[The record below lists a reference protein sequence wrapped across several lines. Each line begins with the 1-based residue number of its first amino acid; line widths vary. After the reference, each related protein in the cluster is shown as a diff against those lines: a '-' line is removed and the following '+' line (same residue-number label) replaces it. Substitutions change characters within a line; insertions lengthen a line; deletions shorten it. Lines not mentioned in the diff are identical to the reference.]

1 MIQRNLQ
8 AIAGNEMEMTKKNTS
23 RYTVPQHWIRYD
35 KAAILDLLIAAKT
48 EAGILRQM
56 PYLPQW
62 IEEVHEEQLRL
73 EAAGTSRIEG
83 AEFSER
89 EQAEALMP
97 DAPGHLTYSQRQL
110 RAADATYRWLRLQP
124 ADRPVNAEFI
134 LEIHRRIVTGCDD
147 DRCEPGALRPAAWNV
162 TFGTPRCR
170 GVEGGDDCRAAFAA
184 LCRAIA
190 GAFRQHDGIIQ
201 AMATHYHIGA
211 MHPFGDGNGRTARA
225 VEAFMMRRASVNDLV
240 MVSLSNYY
248 DDHKDAYLMALD
260 ESRQRGHDLTP
271 FLMFA
276 LPAVAERC
284 RAVAAKIVVNHQRT
298 LFREFA
304 RSLFGQLRSPRR
316 RVIAERQ
323 LQILEVLLTGGPME
337 LRDLLHRTAVHY
349 NALKFLERAQ
359 MRDVVGLFILD
370 AIAIEDG
377 RFQVNLAWP
386 QQVSESELLER
397 YESMPVAVS
406 ARHPA
411 MAKLSRLLGRR

>member
-1 MIQRNLQ
+1 
-8 AIAGNEMEMTKKNTS
+8 MEMNAKNTS
-23 RYTVPQHWIRYD
+23 PYTVPQQWIRYY
-35 KAAILDLLIAAKT
+35 KAVILDRLVAAKT
-48 EAGILRQM
+48 EAGVLRQM

-89 EQAEALMP
+89 EQAEALVP
-97 DAPGHLTYSQRQL
+97 DAPVLHLTHSQRQL
-110 RAADATYRWLRLQP
+110 RAAESTYRWLRSQP

-147 DRCEPGALRPAAWNV
+147 ARCEPGALRRATWDV
-162 TFGTPRCR
+162 RFGTPRCR
-170 GVEGGDDCRAAFAA
+170 GVEGGDACRAAFDA

-190 GAFRQHDGIIQ
+190 GAFRQHDGIVQ

-225 VEAFMMRRASVNDLV
+225 VEAFMMRRANVNDLV
-240 MVSLSNYY
+240 MVSLSTYY
-248 DDHKDAYLMALD
+248 YDHKDAYLAALY

-284 RAVAAKIVVNHQRT
+284 SAVAAKIVVNHKRA

-323 LQILEVLLTGGPME
+323 LHLLEGLLTGGPMG
-337 LRDLLHRTAVHY
+337 LSDLLHRTEVHY
-349 NALKFLERAQ
+349 RSLKFPERALI
-359 MRDVVGLFILD
+359 RDVIGLIDLK
-370 AIAIEDG
+370 AIAVEDKQI
-377 RFQVNLAWP
+377 QVNLAWP
-386 QQVSESELLER
+386 QKFSESELLER
-397 YESMPVAVS
+397 YENMPAAVS

-411 MAKLSRLLGRR
+411 MARLSQLLSRR

>member
-1 MIQRNLQ
+1 
-8 AIAGNEMEMTKKNTS
+8 MEMTRKNTN
-23 RYTVPQHWIRYD
+23 RYIVPQHWIRYD

-184 LCRAIA
+184 FCRAIA

-211 MHPFGDGNGRTARA
+211 KHPFGDGNGRTARA

-248 DDHKDAYLMALD
+248 DDHKDAYLAALD
-260 ESRQRGHDLTP
+260 KSRQRGHDLTP

-323 LQILEVLLTGGPME
+323 LHILEILLTGGPME
-337 LRDLLHRTAVHY
+337 LRDLLNRTAVHY

-377 RFQVNLAWP
+377 QFQVNLAWP

>member
-1 MIQRNLQ
+1 
-8 AIAGNEMEMTKKNTS
+8 MEMTRKNTS

-162 TFGTPRCR
+162 TIGTPRCR
-170 GVEGGDDCRAAFAA
+170 GVEGGDDCRAAFDA

-248 DDHKDAYLMALD
+248 YDHKDAYLAALD

-284 RAVAAKIVVNHQRT
+284 RAVAAKIVINHQRT

-337 LRDLLHRTAVHY
+337 LRDLLNRTAVHY

>member
-1 MIQRNLQ
+1 
-8 AIAGNEMEMTKKNTS
+8 MEMTRKNTS

-248 DDHKDAYLMALD
+248 YDHKDAYLAALD
-260 ESRQRGHDLTP
+260 KSRQRGHDLTP

-276 LPAVAERC
+276 LPAVAERY

-304 RSLFGQLRSPRR
+304 RSLFGQLRIPRR
-316 RVIAERQ
+316 RVIPERQ
-323 LQILEVLLTGGPME
+323 LQILEVLLTDGPME
-337 LRDLLHRTAVHY
+337 LRYLLYRTAMHY
-349 NALKFLERAQ
+349 KSVKFPWHAQ
-359 MRDVVGLFILD
+359 LRDVVGLFRLD
-370 AIAIEDG
+370 AIAIENG
-377 RFQVNLAWP
+377 QLQVNLTWP
-386 QQVSESELLER
+386 QQVSELEVLER
-397 YESMPVAVS
+397 YESMSVDVS
-406 ARHPA
+406 SLHQD
-411 MAKLSRLLGRR
+411 MAKLSRLLSR

>member
-1 MIQRNLQ
+1 
-8 AIAGNEMEMTKKNTS
+8 MEMTRKNTS

-62 IEEVHEEQLRL
+62 IEEVHEEQLCL

-170 GVEGGDDCRAAFAA
+170 GVEGGDDCRAAFDA

-248 DDHKDAYLMALD
+248 YDHKDAYLAALD

-377 RFQVNLAWP
+377 QFQVNLAWP